1 MAGSLFFAARII
13 FTRRSYAL
21 PKGGEAVA
29 RLRGAAALLFPV
41 FFGAALL
48 FFPDVSAAAAREGVT
63 LCLQTVLPS
72 LFPFFVLS
80 SLLVQSDVPRLLS
93 RAMAGVMYPLFGVSG
108 AGASALILGLLGG
121 YPVGARTVAELYGR
135 GEIAREE
142 AEQLL
147 AFCNNSGPGF
157 FLGVCGTA
165 VFGSARA
172 GMYLYLIHVG
182 AALVTGT
189 TVGLLMSPLTAYWVP
204 VLASAFAVVVVKLPF
219 GGTGR
224 NLFNPAAAGMAL
236 ATQCF
241 PTRVFTYPD
250 IAAMDGSLPLGALP
264 EGFVTRLSPAA
275 ELAAGAKANFSFSD
289 LLWGKISGPI
299 GATAVLVLVAAA
311 LFLFLRR
318 TASPSVTLP
327 FLAVCVIISVLFPRS
342 DEGSFKYN
350 MALEICSGYLLFA
363 GIFMLNDPV
372 TSPRHTSARIVYG
385 VLAGI
390 LTMLLRHFGR
400 FEEGTC
406 FAVLLMNAFAAP
418 IDRGCWYFSRFLRER
433 RAVKR
438 GERA

>member
-13 FTRRSYAL
+13 FVRRSYAL

-48 FFPDVSAAAAREGVT
+48 FFPDVSATAAREGVA

-93 RAMAGVMYPLFGVSG
+93 RVMAGVMYPLFGVSG

-172 GMYLYLIHVG
+172 GAYLYLIHVG
-182 AALVTGT
+182 AALVTG
-189 TVGLLMSPLTAYWVP
+189 VLLR
-204 VLASAFAVVVVKLPF
+204 
-219 GGTGR
+219 R
-224 NLFNPAAAGMAL
+224 NLG
-236 ATQCF
+236 
-241 PTRVFTYPD
+241 
-250 IAAMDGSLPLGALP
+250 LP
-264 EGFVTRLSPAA
+264 RR
-275 ELAAGAKANFSFSD
+275 KAVSRQRAPFD
-289 LLWGKISGPI
+289 L
-299 GATAVLVLVAAA
+299 AAA
-311 LFLFLRR
+311 LPAAVQGSFAAVGSVSAFVIFFMVLPPLPRAALFGFMEMTNGVNALPATRTGFVLCAAIMNWGGLSVQAQTCAMLAGSALSARR
-318 TASPSVTLP
+318 
-327 FLAVCVIISVLFPRS
+327 CVIGKAVQ
-342 DEGSFKYN
+342 
-350 MALEICSGYLLFA
+350 A
-363 GIFMLNDPV
+363 
-372 TSPRHTSARIVYG
+372 
-385 VLAGI
+385 LAGVP
-390 LTMLLRHFGR
+390 LALL
-400 FEEGTC
+400 
-406 FAVLLMNAFAAP
+406 AAQ
-418 IDRGCWYFSRFLRER
+418 RLF
-433 RAVKR
+433 
-438 GERA
+438 

>member
-29 RLRGAAALLFPV
+29 RLRGAAALFFPV

-157 FLGVCGTA
+157 FLGVCG
-165 VFGSARA
+165 
-172 GMYLYLIHVG
+172 IHVG
-182 AALVTGT
+182 AALVTG
-189 TVGLLMSPLTAYWVP
+189 VLLRRDLGLPRRK
-204 VLASAFAVVVVKLPF
+204 AVSRQRAPF
-219 GGTGR
+219 
-224 NLFNPAAAGMAL
+224 
-236 ATQCF
+236 
-241 PTRVFTYPD
+241 
-250 IAAMDGSLPLGALP
+250 
-264 EGFVTRLSPAA
+264 
-275 ELAAGAKANFSFSD
+275 D
-289 LLWGKISGPI
+289 L
-299 GATAVLVLVAAA
+299 AAA
-311 LFLFLRR
+311 LPAAVQSSFAAVGSVSAFVIFFMVLLRLLSLVPALAALPPLPRAALFGFVEMTNGVNALPATRTGFVLCAAIMNWGGLSVQAQTRALLAGSALSARR
-318 TASPSVTLP
+318 
-327 FLAVCVIISVLFPRS
+327 CVIGKAVQ
-342 DEGSFKYN
+342 
-350 MALEICSGYLLFA
+350 A
-363 GIFMLNDPV
+363 
-372 TSPRHTSARIVYG
+372 
-385 VLAGI
+385 LAGVP
-390 LTMLLRHFGR
+390 LALL
-400 FEEGTC
+400 
-406 FAVLLMNAFAAP
+406 AAQ
-418 IDRGCWYFSRFLRER
+418 RLF
-433 RAVKR
+433 
-438 GERA
+438 

>member
-29 RLRGAAALLFPV
+29 RLRGAAALFFPV

-48 FFPDVSAAAAREGVT
+48 LFPDVSAAAAREGVA

-135 GEIAREE
+135 GEIGREE

-182 AALVTGT
+182 AALVTGVLLRRDLGLPRRKAVSRQRAPFDLAAAVQGSFAA
-189 TVGLLMSPLTAYWVP
+189 VGSV
-204 VLASAFAVVVVKLPF
+204 SAFVIFFMVLLRLLSLVP
-219 GGTGR
+219 
-224 NLFNPAAAGMAL
+224 AL
-236 ATQCF
+236 A
-241 PTRVFTYPD
+241 
-250 IAAMDGSLPLGALP
+250 ALP
-264 EGFVTRLSPAA
+264 PLPR
-275 ELAAGAKANFSFSD
+275 
-289 LLWGKISGPI
+289 
-299 GATAVLVLVAAA
+299 AA
-311 LFLFLRR
+311 LFGFVEMTNGVNALPATRTGFVLCAAIMNWGGLSVQTQTCAMLAGSALSARR
-318 TASPSVTLP
+318 
-327 FLAVCVIISVLFPRS
+327 CVIGKAVQ
-342 DEGSFKYN
+342 
-350 MALEICSGYLLFA
+350 A
-363 GIFMLNDPV
+363 
-372 TSPRHTSARIVYG
+372 
-385 VLAGI
+385 LAGVP
-390 LTMLLRHFGR
+390 LALL
-400 FEEGTC
+400 
-406 FAVLLMNAFAAP
+406 AAQ
-418 IDRGCWYFSRFLRER
+418 RLF
-433 RAVKR
+433 
-438 GERA
+438 